1 MMTKE
6 QAEVIMT
13 YARNGMDARATS
25 KAMYVSDGTVHYY
38 MRRILE
44 ATGKDPKDFF
54 DLCFLVGMAQQVL
67 GGADHGT

>member
-13 YARNGMDARATS
+13 YARNGMDARAAS
-25 KAMYVSDGTVHYY
+25 KELYLTDGSVHYHI
-38 MRRILE
+38 RKIRE
-44 ATGKDPKDFF
+44 VTGKDPKDFF

>member
-25 KAMYVSDGTVHYY
+25 KAMYVTDGSVHYHI
-38 MRRILE
+38 RKIRE
-44 ATGKDPKDFF
+44 VTGRDPKDFF
-54 DLCFLVGMAQQVL
+54 DLCFLVGMAQQIL
-67 GGADHGT
+67 GGSSDGT